1 MAARTLSGAWRRIYR
16 RGKIQ
21 KRPVLRP
28 VAALEQRAGRTARQ
42 QAAGRT
48 ALLAGA
54 SSRAWGA
61 RQNRSSA
68 RHARRRLQQ
77 HGRCGGAG
85 GAGSSASE
93 AEVLSSLRCVK
104 NERCYF
110 RSMSRGWCAAH
121 NDATILRL
129 LQQWRRL
136 TLARQRPARMVRNGF
151 GAQRQRAQRLRITAK
166 IHVSTPPA

>member
-1 MAARTLSGAWRRIYR
+1 MAARTLSGAWRRICR

-42 QAAGRT
+42 QAPGRT

-61 RQNRSSA
+61 RQHRSSA
-68 RHARRRLQQ
+68 RYARRRLQQ

-93 AEVLSSLRCVK
+93 AK
-104 NERCYF
+104 YF
-110 RSMSRGWCAAH
+110 PPYVVSKTSGVISDPCPAVGE
-121 NDATILRL
+121 
-129 LQQWRRL
+129 
-136 TLARQRPARMVRNGF
+136 QRTTT
-151 GAQRQRAQRLRITAK
+151 QRFYEYYN
-166 IHVSTPPA
+166 SGGGSYWPG